1 MKRTI
6 LLILIALISAT
17 SAWAV
22 TIGIVPYDGSYGV
35 NMASVHYRGTVEGF
49 ESSINNDPE
58 AESKERDLPWV
69 TGEAF
74 FSEGETFYDSGK
86 SRTTYCDNN
95 MVAVGGVYEVGS
107 GESGKQVNIRVNCS
121 GGFYFRSLSHPN
133 SIRPFELIVVP
144 RYMDS
149 YDSNGEWIIGGW
161 KDYTK
166 TGTPKLINDSFNNQ
180 NVPISYTF
188 DSHTEDRRIWF
199 DIVLVLPLSSAPVSN
214 SNYIEAYNRRYALTP
229 ADDYTAIV
237 SIEVSWEGATPQ
249 TITIPFSGYYSGV
262 TDSGMDK
269 DASQSVNLQ
278 VSTTSAASNL
288 TISNTGN
295 PRVEIGKINFM
306 QEVTEDMKFT
316 GEEKWVSDFGLIGHT
331 EYLWQ
336 RTFHDDDYVRIFL
349 SSSNDATD
357 PTPKEFELVH
367 TSVLNGQVPPT
378 NYNRIG
384 FDIYVQ
390 GDEGDGSGT
399 GETVGIVVGNYL
411 RKFDG
416 TDSVD
421 SSGDLSNGI
430 IPIRH
435 VDESTH
441 IGLSEYFEYEGTMSV
456 QIDTPVTTM
465 VPGSYI
471 GTVYVHVVTD
481 DNRTRQGGDEWRRES
496 E

>member
-35 NMASVHYRGTVEGF
+35 NMASVHYRGTVDGYEDT
-49 ESSINNDPE
+49 ILKNPDT
-58 AESKERDLPWV
+58 DLPWESGSSLFENAESYGDV
-69 TGEAF
+69 
-74 FSEGETFYDSGK
+74 GK
-86 SRTTYCDNN
+86 SDSRYCDLN
-95 MVAVGGVYEVGS
+95 MVAVGGVYGVGS
-107 GESGKQVNIRVNCS
+107 GESGKQVNIRVNCL

-149 YDSNGEWIIGGW
+149 HYVLVEEGNWFEDDTYDWV
-161 KDYTK
+161 DYTR
-166 TGTPKLINDSFNNQ
+166 TGKPELIKDSFNNQ
-180 NVPISYTF
+180 NVPIEYTF

-199 DIVLVLPLSSAPVSN
+199 DIVLVLPLSAAPVSN
-214 SNYIEAYNRRYALTP
+214 SNYIEAYNRRYVLTP

-306 QEVTEDMKFT
+306 QEVTEADLQKT
-316 GEEKWVSDFGLIGHT
+316 GNFEEHLLYT
-331 EYLWQ
+331 EYEWGYKY
-336 RTFHDDDYVRIFL
+336 HNDDYVRIFL

-357 PTPKEFELVH
+357 PSPKEFELVH

-399 GETVGIVVGNYL
+399 GKTVGGVVGNYL

-430 IPIRH
+430 MPIRH
-435 VDESTH
+435 VDRSTH

-481 DNRTRQGGDEWRRES
+481 ETRIKFEDTDWKREWFQ
-496 E
+496 